1 MKPSGPQVFIVD
13 DDASVRKSLERL
25 MCSARLRVETFASAS
40 RFLEREACEEPC
52 CLVLD
57 VRMPGLNGLELQ
69 KVLAEKRRTIPI
81 VFMTAHGDIPMGIQ
95 AMKDGAVDF
104 LPKPFEDRDLL
115 TAIRRAIKQDTRGKQ
130 QQANRADVLR
140 RVETLTPREH
150 EVFRWV
156 ITGTLNK
163 QIAFELGT
171 SEKTI
176 KVHRG
181 RVMHKLQ
188 VGSVAELVRLAQKVS
203 VTPSNVPRA

>member
-1 MKPSGPQVFIVD
+1 MPAGPRVFIVD

-25 MCSARLRVETFASAS
+25 MRSARLRVETFTSADA
-40 RFLEREACEEPC
+40 FLQREACEEPC

-69 KVLAEKRRTIPI
+69 EVLAKKRRTIAI
-81 VFMTAHGDIPMGIQ
+81 VFITAHGDIRMSVE
-95 AMKDGAVDF
+95 AMKNGAMDF
-104 LPKPFEDRDLL
+104 LSKPFEDRDLL
-115 TAIRRAIKQDTRGKQ
+115 KAIRQAIKKDTAAKQ
-130 QQANRADVLR
+130 EQAERADVQKL
-140 RVETLTPREH
+140 VETLTPREH

-156 ITGTLNK
+156 ITGMLNK

-181 RVMHKLQ
+181 RVMQKME
-188 VGSVAELVRLAQKVS
+188 VGSVAELVRLAQRVDI
-203 VTPSNVPRA
+203 TPTT